1 MCPPINFHV
10 LPLHP
15 SQVTPQ
21 QILKLQH
28 TRLRTRAFG
37 DALSYN
43 GAYVYRIS
51 LGVLDVALLSL
62 RRLTPRAMADRGATG
77 SQDRPM

>member
-28 TRLRTRAFG
+28 TRAFG
-37 DALSYN
+37 AFVDALSYN